1 MTPSNMTPSNMKPS
15 NMKSS
20 NMKSSSSGTS
30 TQGSGA
36 SVSTS
41 PAAGLP
47 RPTRHRSSLGT
58 LLARRAIWIIAV
70 LCAAAALAAGYV
82 VGTRGLSD
90 ERASAESQIETYVGV
105 LTQARKVRD
114 SRPELERR
122 SQAVANRTLGPSLEV
137 VDSEVR
143 RRLNRVCEELG
154 FTEFSVT
161 TGRSLLKPTPAKR
174 EFRRPEERALRDE
187 ADFVEVEGSVVASGR
202 ASQIYPLIY
211 RIQAE
216 PWTKRIESIRLDP
229 SADGASLRMTLKLTT
244 IFLPGKSATAPLVSD
259 PQALAAAARYRALF
273 ESNPFRIPPPPAPA
287 APETVIATST
297 QAPSTSNP
305 AAQNGA
311 LPVPAPA
318 SGFPYG
324 EWLLT
329 GIVEGPSGP
338 EVWLRH
344 LPTGSQL
351 TLQPGSAIGELI
363 FRRVEYDFGVFELP
377 GGTCRVQVGS
387 NLTQR
392 SATAG

>member
-1 MTPSNMTPSNMKPS
+1 MKTSNSGTIASTTASSASPSLPSNSRQRN
-15 NMKSS
+15 
-20 NMKSSSSGTS
+20 
-30 TQGSGA
+30 
-36 SVSTS
+36 
-41 PAAGLP
+41 
-47 RPTRHRSSLGT
+47 SLRARV
-58 LLARRAIWIIAV
+58 ARRGLWIVAAV
-70 LCAAAALAAGYV
+70 AALAALSVGYL
-82 VGTRGLSD
+82 VGERRLSD
-90 ERASAESQIETYVGV
+90 ERMEAESQIETYVGV
-105 LTQARKVRD
+105 LTQARKARD
-114 SRPELERR
+114 GRPELDRR
-122 SQAVANRTLGPSLEV
+122 TQAVANRTLGPSLEV

-174 EFRRPEERALRDE
+174 EFRRAEERSLRDE

-229 SADGASLRMTLKLTT
+229 TADGSALRMTLKLTT
-244 IFLPGKSATAPLVSD
+244 LFLPGKSANAPLVPD
-259 PQALAAAARYRALF
+259 PQALATAERYRALF
-273 ESNPFRIPPPPAPA
+273 ESNPFRIPPPPAPT
-287 APETVIATST
+287 APVTVATTPT
-297 QAPSTSNP
+297 QPSPGANSVSP
-305 AAQNGA
+305 AGT
-311 LPVPAPA
+311 LPVPAPD

-324 EWLLT
+324 EWLVT

-392 SATAG
+392 SSTAG

>member
-1 MTPSNMTPSNMKPS
+1 MTPSSMKPS
-15 NMKSS
+15 SMKSA
-20 NMKSSSSGTS
+20 SSSTS
-30 TQGSGA
+30 TQTSGA
-36 SVSTS
+36 TASTS
-41 PAAGLP
+41 PATGLS
-47 RPTRHRSSLGT
+47 RPTRHRSSLSAM
-58 LLARRAIWIIAV
+58 LARRAIWIIAV
-70 LCAAAALAAGYV
+70 LCAVAALGVGYV
-82 VGTRGLSD
+82 VGTRGMSD
-90 ERASAESQIETYVGV
+90 ERANAESQIETYVGV

-114 SRPELERR
+114 GRAELERR
-122 SQAVANRTLGPSLEV
+122 TEAVANRTLGPSLEV

-161 TGRSLLKPTPAKR
+161 TGRSLLKPPPAKR

-244 IFLPGKSATAPLVSD
+244 IFLPGKSANAPLVPD
-259 PQALAAAARYRALF
+259 PQALAAAERYRALF

-287 APETVIATST
+287 APETVVTTST
-297 QAPSTSNP
+297 QAPPTSNP

>member
-1 MTPSNMTPSNMKPS
+1 MTPSNVNP
-15 NMKSS
+15 
-20 NMKSSSSGTS
+20 SSSSTS
-30 TQGSGA
+30 S
-36 SVSTS
+36 SNSTS
-41 PAAGLP
+41 SNFTTPASSATSASASLP
-47 RPTRHRSSLGT
+47 LRPRHRPSLGT

-70 LCAAAALAAGYV
+70 LCAAVALSAGYV
-82 VGTRGLSD
+82 VGTRSLSE
-90 ERASAESQIETYVGV
+90 ERANAESQIETYVGV

-114 SRPELERR
+114 GRPELERR
-122 SQAVANRTLGPSLEV
+122 MQAVANRTLGPSLEV

-161 TGRSLLKPTPAKR
+161 TGRSLLKPSPAKR

-202 ASQIYPLIY
+202 PSQIYPLIY

-244 IFLPGKSATAPLVSD
+244 IFLPGKSANVPLVSD
-259 PQALAAAARYRALF
+259 PQALADAQRYRALF
-273 ESNPFRIPPPPAPA
+273 ESNPFRIPPPPAPV
-287 APETVIATST
+287 APETVAATST
-297 QAPSTSNP
+297 QAPTNP
-305 AAQNGA
+305 TPGAQSGA

>member
-1 MTPSNMTPSNMKPS
+1 MKPS
-15 NMKSS
+15 
-20 NMKSSSSGTS
+20 TS
-30 TQGSGA
+30 DTTTQA
-36 SVSTS
+36 SAAAASTS
-41 PAAGLP
+41 PTTGLARPP
-47 RPTRHRSSLGT
+47 RNRSSLGAM
-58 LLARRAIWIIAV
+58 LARRAIWIIAV
-70 LCAAAALAAGYV
+70 LCAAVALSAGYV
-82 VGTRGLSD
+82 VGTRSLSD
-90 ERASAESQIETYVGV
+90 ERANAESQIETYVGV

-114 SRPELERR
+114 SRAELERR

-211 RIQAE
+211 RIQTE

-244 IFLPGKSATAPLVSD
+244 IFLPGKSANAPLVSD
-259 PQALAAAARYRALF
+259 PQALAAAERYRALF

-297 QAPSTSNP
+297 QAPSTSIYEGNIC
-305 AAQNGA
+305 G
-311 LPVPAPA
+311 LKL
-318 SGFPYG
+318 S
-324 EWLLT
+324 ECSRCLT
-329 GIVEGPSGP
+329 
-338 EVWLRH
+338 
-344 LPTGSQL
+344 
-351 TLQPGSAIGELI
+351 
-363 FRRVEYDFGVFELP
+363 
-377 GGTCRVQVGS
+377 
-387 NLTQR
+387 
-392 SATAG
+392 